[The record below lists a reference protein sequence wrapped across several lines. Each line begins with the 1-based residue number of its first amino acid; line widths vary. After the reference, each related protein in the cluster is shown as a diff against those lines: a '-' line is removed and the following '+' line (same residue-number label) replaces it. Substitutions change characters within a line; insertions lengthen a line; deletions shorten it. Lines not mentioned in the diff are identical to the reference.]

1 MKNKNEFKKNNIKN
15 RTYYYFDDIMDV
27 DDINVNTILL
37 DKK

>member
-15 RTYYYFDDIMDV
+15 LTYYYFDDIMDV

-37 DKK
+37 HKK